1 MTDFLNAPTMADC
14 VARIEA
20 AVEPFLHLP
29 PQEARRRI
37 RHAFDTPGARCYAQ
51 RVYRQRSQRQVA

>member
-1 MTDFLNAPTMADC
+1 MSEFLNAPTMADC

-20 AVEPFLHLP
+20 AVEPFLNLP

-37 RHAFDTPGARCYAQ
+37 RQTFDSPGARDYA
-51 RVYRQRSQRQVA
+51 RRFYNKRSQRQAA